1 MAVIEGMV
9 DRRSLLELDTGGRR
23 KEEVFLILRAQSLV
37 KTSNRSPLV
46 ECTGFAESWGMVV
59 CVQLLGSSCSAGRFL
74 ALGAGFLRASEV
86 VMLKMIQRVSRD
98 LQDVS

>member
-1 MAVIEGMV
+1 
-9 DRRSLLELDTGGRR
+9 
-23 KEEVFLILRAQSLV
+23 
-37 KTSNRSPLV
+37 
-46 ECTGFAESWGMVV
+46 MVV

-86 VMLKMIQRVSRD
+86 VMLKMIRRVSRD